1 MRFLRV
7 TRRGYGVNMALVRT
21 GRPRA
26 SGASPTEQG
35 TRADILA
42 AAAALF
48 CTRGYASASTHA
60 IAQATGIRQA
70 SLYHHF
76 ARKHDVLLAL
86 LLGTVQPSLDV
97 AATLLAADDEAAA
110 RLWALCVSDVRL
122 LAAGPHNVGALYLL
136 PEVSEEHFAPF
147 RERRSE
153 LETAYRTLV
162 TACGVPADR
171 AGAETQLVLALV
183 ENVILQRK
191 RGARPTD
198 ADASGIASA
207 ALRVLDL
214 DRSTRE
220 RAAAA
225 GTRLLGTAD

>member
-1 MRFLRV
+1 M
-7 TRRGYGVNMALVRT
+7 TPGRT

-26 SGASPTEQG
+26 SGSSPTGQG
-35 TRADILA
+35 TRADVLA
-42 AAAALF
+42 AAADLF

-60 IAQATGIRQA
+60 IAEAAGIRQA

-76 ARKHDVLLAL
+76 ARKADVLLAL
-86 LLGTVQPSLDV
+86 LLDTVQPSLDV
-97 AATLLAADDEAAA
+97 AAQLLARDEEPAA

-122 LAAGPHNVGALYLL
+122 LASGPHNVGALYLL
-136 PEVSEEHFAPF
+136 PEVSDEQFAPF

-162 TACGVPADR
+162 AACGIDA
-171 AGAETQLVLALV
+171 AQSWGGAQLVLALV

-191 RGARPTD
+191 RGIAPTD
-198 ADASGIASA
+198 AKAAEIASA

-214 DRSTRE
+214 DRAVRQ
-220 RAAAA
+220 RAADTGARILSA
-225 GTRLLGTAD
+225 LD

>member
-1 MRFLRV
+1 
-7 TRRGYGVNMALVRT
+7 MASTRT

-26 SGASPTEQG
+26 SGSSPTGQG
-35 TRADILA
+35 TRADVLA
-42 AAAALF
+42 AAAELF

-60 IAQATGIRQA
+60 IAEAAGIRQA

-76 ARKHDVLLAL
+76 ARKQDVLLAL

-97 AATLLAADDEAAA
+97 AAELLAADEDAAA
-110 RLWALCVSDVRL
+110 RLWALCVADVRL

-136 PEVSEEHFAPF
+136 PEVSDEHFLPF

-153 LETAYRTLV
+153 LETTYRTLV
-162 TACGVPADR
+162 TACAVPPDR
-171 AGAETQLVLALV
+171 IEIGSTLVLALV

-191 RGARPTD
+191 RGVEPTD
-198 ADASGIASA
+198 LLAAEIADA

-214 DRSTRE
+214 APEVRA
-220 RAAAA
+220 RAAVDGA
-225 GTRLLGTAD
+225 RLVTSLR

>member
-1 MRFLRV
+1 M
-7 TRRGYGVNMALVRT
+7 GQART

-26 SGASPTEQG
+26 SGDSATEHG

-42 AAAALF
+42 AAAELF
-48 CTRGYASASTHA
+48 CTRGYTSASTHA
-60 IAQATGIRQA
+60 IAEAAGIRQA
-70 SLYHHF
+70 SLYHYF
-76 ARKHDVLLAL
+76 ERKHDVLLAL

-97 AATLLAADDEAAA
+97 AAVLLAAEGDPAA

-122 LAAGPHNVGALYLL
+122 LAAGPYNVGALYLL
-136 PEVSEEHFAPF
+136 PEVSGEHFRPF

-153 LETAYRTLV
+153 LETTYRTLV

-171 AGAETQLVLALV
+171 AEGETQLVLALV

-191 RGARPTD
+191 RGVTPTD
-198 ADASGIASA
+198 ADAATIASA

-214 DRSTRE
+214 DRATRE
-220 RAAAA
+220 SAVAA
-225 GTRLLGTAD
+225 GARLLDALA